1 MAEEFEAPWYVCDGQ
16 TVYIRWSRTD
26 RTLLKCK
33 VACACGNTA
42 RVVNEKSGFNKWVSL
57 DALLVPT
64 EEVARRIMES

>member
-1 MAEEFEAPWYVCDGQ
+1 MAEEFEAPGYVYDGQ

-42 RVVNEKSGFNKWVSL
+42 RVVNEKNGFKKWFHL
-57 DALLVPT
+57 DDLLVPT
-64 EEVARRIMES
+64 EEVARRVMES